1 MDRVLHIYMSTGN
14 PRGFYAAI
22 EPCADFAAVG
32 GLEHFHR
39 LPDDW
44 FVVIS
49 DIRDSTPAISAGRY
63 KDVNMIGAACIV
75 AALNAVP
82 DFEIPFVFGGD
93 GATLALPQSLLP
105 TILETLQ
112 RTRAL
117 AARELNFE
125 MRVGAVA
132 VAELRNRGEDV
143 LLAKLCISPN
153 NFLAMFAGGGVE
165 LADQL
170 IKQDVDSTAGFS
182 IPARAGGFPDLE
194 GLSCRWEPLNSTR
207 GRMAS
212 LLIRGNSK
220 DLSACAAIYREALSG
235 IREIMSADPLN
246 GKPARAANMRFRWP
260 PRGLAIEANLT
271 RGGGTRL
278 RRLAKLGLQSL
289 IQWVLERCDLSAGGY
304 NAPVYREEL
313 RANTDHQRFDG
324 TLRIIL
330 DCSESE
336 LRQVTDLL
344 DRMYRAGKVFYGLH
358 VADSALMTCVLLNLT
373 GGRHLHFVDGAN
385 GGFALAAK
393 ALKAQKIAP
402 VQAQQVLPDEGRRV
416 G

>member
-1 MDRVLHIYMSTGN
+1 MSIGN

-22 EPCADFAAVG
+22 ESCAEFAAVG
-32 GLEHFHR
+32 SLEHFHR

-44 FVVIS
+44 FIVIS

-63 KDVNMIGAACIV
+63 KDVNMMGAGCIV
-75 AALNAVP
+75 AALNAAP
-82 DFEIPFVFGGD
+82 GFEIPFVFGGD
-93 GATLALPQSLLP
+93 GATLAVPQALLP
-105 TILETLQ
+105 TILEALQ

-117 AARELNFE
+117 AAQEMNFE

-170 IKQDVDSTAGFS
+170 IKADRDGRAGFS
-182 IPARAGGFPDLE
+182 ISERTGGNPDLE

-207 GRMAS
+207 GRMVS
-212 LLIRGNSK
+212 LLMRGNSK
-220 DLSACAAIYREALSG
+220 DLSACAALYREVLAG
-235 IREIMSADPLN
+235 IREIMANDPLS

-260 PRGLAIEANLT
+260 PRGLAMEAGLT
-271 RGGGTRL
+271 RGEETRL
-278 RRLAKLGLQSL
+278 RRIAKLGLQSL
-289 IQWVLERCDLSAGGY
+289 IQWVLERFDLSAGGY

-313 RANTDHQRFDG
+313 RANTDYQRFDG

-330 DCSESE
+330 DCSELE
-336 LRQVTDLL
+336 LQRVTDML
-344 DRMYRAGKVFYGLH
+344 DRLHRAGKLFYGLH
-358 VADSALMTCVLLNLT
+358 IADSALMTCVLLSLT
-373 GGRHLHFVDGAN
+373 EGRHLHFVDGAN

-393 ALKAQKIAP
+393 ALKAQKLTP
-402 VQAQQVLPDEGRRV
+402 VEAQHATPLAERRV